1 MSLPVLLCLVLDWVG
16 VGVRLDLISGFLN
29 FDFLF
34 LVFSI
39 FFLSFFLLFFL
50 GGGGGRRG
58 GGRRKC
64 CLFVCLLFAHLNS
77 L

>member
-39 FFLSFFLLFFL
+39 FFLSFFLLFFW
-50 GGGGGRRG
+50 GGGGGGEG
-58 GGRRKC
+58 GGGSVV
-64 CLFVCLLFAHLNS
+64 CLFVYFLHT
-77 L
+77 

>member
-50 GGGGGRRG
+50 GGGGGG
-58 GGRRKC
+58 GGGGGEEEV
-64 CLFVCLLFAHLNS
+64 LFVCLFTFCTLK
-77 L
+77 